1 LKANTHLLDLSVKCV
16 KVNEQVDAS
25 SGKDVHA
32 RFVVGD
38 WINMVHPKGIGTQ
51 SFHEVG
57 ITLTLRAIDQRI
69 IRHKLIGNSFDIP
82 LVAFAG
88 EEFGTLDVYGRN
100 GLGDTEKSSQYQRES
115 KHFVFGVREI
125 ISSEK
130 IMRRVAASVLFS
142 N

>member
-69 IRHKLIGNSFDIP
+69 IRHKLIGTYHWLPSLVKNLEP
-82 LVAFAG
+82 LTCMVGMDWATLRRAPNIKESPSILFLVFAR
-88 EEFGTLDVYGRN
+88 L
-100 GLGDTEKSSQYQRES
+100 L
-115 KHFVFGVREI
+115 
-125 ISSEK
+125 
-130 IMRRVAASVLFS
+130 VLKR
-142 N
+142 